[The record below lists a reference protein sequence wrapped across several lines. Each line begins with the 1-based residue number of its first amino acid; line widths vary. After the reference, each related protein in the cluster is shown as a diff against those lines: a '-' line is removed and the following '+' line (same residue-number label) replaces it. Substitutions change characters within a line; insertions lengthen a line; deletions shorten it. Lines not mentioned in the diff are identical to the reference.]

1 MKTSKNTHMFAYNI
15 QNMAAKTNIS
25 QPLTIVKAEKKPAN
39 YIPWVEICG
48 LGI

>member
-25 QPLTIVKAEKKPAN
+25 QPLTIVKAEKDPQTT
-39 YIPWVEICG
+39 YLG
-48 LGI
+48 LKYVG